1 MLSTKT
7 LEFAV
12 ANLKDR
18 GLDAKIENN
27 TVYVIINDNELE
39 LAQYEIAFQSDE
51 WRKKQ
56 KENQ

>member
-18 GLDAKIENN
+18 DVEAKIENN
-27 TVYVIINDNELE
+27 TVYVIIGGNELE

-51 WRKKQ
+51 WRDKQ